1 MKQDGNFSV
10 KEKEWVE
17 TASKYID
24 SKHLPILGQI
34 LKIVDSTSLLIGRA
48 IFGAIILAGLALLG
62 SKFLK

>member
-1 MKQDGNFSV
+1 MKVNGEFSV

-34 LKIVDSTSLLIGRA
+34 LKIVDTTSLMIGRA
-48 IFGAIILAGLALLG
+48 LFVGIVLASIAILGGRIL
-62 SKFLK
+62 K

>member
-17 TASKYID
+17 TASKYIE

-34 LKIVDSTSLLIGRA
+34 LKIVDTTSLMIGRA
-48 IFGAIILAGLALLG
+48 LFVGIILAALGILG
-62 SKFLK
+62 GRLLK